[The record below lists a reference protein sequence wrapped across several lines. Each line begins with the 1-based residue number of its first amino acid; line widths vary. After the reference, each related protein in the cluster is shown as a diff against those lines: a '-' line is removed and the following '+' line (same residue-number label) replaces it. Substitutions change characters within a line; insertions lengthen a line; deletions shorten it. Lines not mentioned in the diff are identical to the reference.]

1 LEKAVGNFM
10 KGCHK
15 AGYQNQK
22 TSIDSDMNRRSF
34 LKMTT
39 VGAAVGAFARP
50 ASVVAAT
57 APKPNRNLRKA
68 IMYSTIGV
76 KGSVL
81 EKFRAMKEAGFEGV
95 EPMGA
100 MNRDEVLAAFKETGL
115 KAASVCDHIH
125 WVKPLSSPDE
135 ATRQLGLDGLLQS
148 LRDAHAYG
156 AGSVLLVPGIAR
168 DGVSYEQCWERSIVE
183 IKKAIPVAKELG
195 VKISIENVGNNFIT
209 TPEQATDY
217 LNAINSEWVGWHF
230 DIGNVGQ
237 KYGPAERWIQVL
249 GKRINRIHVKDF
261 STKPAASVPRDGA
274 RGERPKLLDGETN
287 WPAVVKALETAGYQ
301 GWAISE
307 QPNSQSADIQTA
319 RDLSERMDRIFA
331 S

>member
-1 LEKAVGNFM
+1 
-10 KGCHK
+10 
-15 AGYQNQK
+15 
-22 TSIDSDMNRRSF
+22 MNRRSF
-34 LKMTT
+34 LKMTMA
-39 VGAAVGAFARP
+39 GAAATVLAP
-50 ASVVAAT
+50 AASAAV
-57 APKPNRNLRKA
+57 KRELRKA

-100 MNRDEVLAAFKETGL
+100 MNRDEVLAAFKQTGL

-125 WVKPLSSPDE
+125 WTKPLSAPDE
-135 ATRQLGLDGLLQS
+135 ATRKLGLEGLLQS
-148 LRDAHAYG
+148 LHDAQAYG

-168 DGVSYEQCWERSIVE
+168 DGVSYQQCWERSIVE

-209 TPEQATDY
+209 TPEQAMAFLDA
-217 LNAINSEWVGWHF
+217 LNSEWVGWHF
-230 DIGNVGQ
+230 DIGNVGRN
-237 KYGPAERWIQVL
+237 YGPAERWIQML
-249 GKRINRIHVKDF
+249 GARIVGIHIKDF
-261 STKPAASVPRDGA
+261 SAKPPASGE
-274 RGERPKLLDGETN
+274 RGDRPKLLDGDTN
-287 WPAVVKALETAGYQ
+287 WPAVMRALDRAGYQ

-307 QPNSQSADIQTA
+307 QPSNQAADVETA
-319 RDLSERMDRIFA
+319 RDLAQRMDKIFA